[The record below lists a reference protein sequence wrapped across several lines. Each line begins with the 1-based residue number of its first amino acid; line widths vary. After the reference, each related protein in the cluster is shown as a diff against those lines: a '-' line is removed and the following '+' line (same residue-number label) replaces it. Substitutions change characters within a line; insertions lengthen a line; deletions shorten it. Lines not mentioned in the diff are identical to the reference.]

1 MKSKQRAL
9 VLSVLCFTKID
20 EMNPFNPIAYDNHT
34 DLRLIDEALNGSS
47 KSLEELIKR
56 HQHYIYNIALKMVLS
71 PFDAEDITQEV
82 LIKVVTK
89 LSQFQGKSNFRTWL
103 YRITFNHFL
112 KMKKYWLEDSIVS
125 FEQYGN
131 DLNNIEDIELTAEE
145 RQSQAELIKEAKF
158 SCMMGMLLCL
168 NREQRLVYILGEI
181 FEADHSVGSEL
192 LNISKSNF
200 RKRLERARKDLYQ
213 FMNNKCG
220 LVNKKNPCRC
230 ARKTSGFI
238 KAGWV
243 DKDSM
248 KFNTDY
254 TRTISEVI
262 HDKNEQL
269 DELMKNE
276 YSKLFESTPFQE
288 KDLSDKLMKN
298 IFGNHKI
305 RDTFNL
311 N

>member
-1 MKSKQRAL
+1 
-9 VLSVLCFTKID
+9 
-20 EMNPFNPIAYDNHT
+20 MNPFDISYDNST
-34 DLRLIDEALNGSS
+34 DLQLIELSLKGSS
-47 KSLEELIKR
+47 KSLEQLIKR
-56 HQHYIYNIALKMVLS
+56 HQHYIYNVALKMVLN

-89 LSQFQGKSNFRTWL
+89 LSQFEGKSDFRTWL

-112 KMKKYWLEDSIVS
+112 KMKKNCMEESIVS
-125 FEQYGN
+125 FEEYGKELEN
-131 DLNNIEDIELTAEE
+131 IKDIDLSKEDNI
-145 RQSQAELIKEAKF
+145 QQVELIKEAKY

-181 FEADHSVGSEL
+181 FGADHNIGSEL
-192 LNISKSNF
+192 LDISKANF

-220 LVNKKNPCRC
+220 LINKNNPCRC
-230 ARKTSGFI
+230 SRKTTGFI

-243 DKDSM
+243 DKNKI
-248 KFNTDY
+248 KFNIKYVTS
-254 TRTISEVI
+254 ISDAINE
-262 HDKNEQL
+262 KNENL
-269 DELMKNE
+269 NELMDNE
-276 YSKLFESTPFQE
+276 YAELFAETPFQE
-288 KDLSDKLMKN
+288 KNHSKKLMLN
-298 IFGNHKI
+298 ILGNKKV